1 MKSADP
7 QEQTIILPDGRVVTI
22 RARSAEAYSPNP
34 NNSNRGKPRGVAALD
49 ESLQL
54 SGLHRGIVVA
64 ADGTVVNGNHAYESA
79 VANGVALAWIEVDV
93 EGDVGVATRRTDWTD
108 ARVPAAIAAA
118 HADNRSAQ
126 LNYDLDPEQF
136 AVDLQVLAELGQSLP
151 ATLFTEEEI
160 NFALGQAD
168 TTPDFDP
175 VGVDEQGRL
184 DEQQPK
190 EIDCVCPKCGE
201 QFIKMQPSIK

>member
-1 MKSADP
+1 MKSANP
-7 QEQTIILPDGRVVTI
+7 QEQTITLPDGRVVTI
-22 RARSAEAYSPNP
+22 RARSAAAYSPNP
-34 NNSNRGKPRGVAALD
+34 SNSNRGKPRGVAALD

-79 VANGVALAWIEVDV
+79 VQNGVALAWIEVDV

-108 ARVPAAIAAA
+108 ARDPAAIAAA

-126 LNYDLDPEQF
+126 LNYDLAPEQF

-184 DEQQPK
+184 DEIKPK

-201 QFIKMQPSIK
+201 QFIKIL